1 MADPK
6 EKNTADTELPPGLEP
21 VGGAPSTRIFSE
33 PFKNTS
39 DADALPPGLEASRPT
54 LGQRATEVGI
64 GTVQGAARD
73 TPVVAGAVTGL
84 RLGMPA
90 AAAAFP
96 FIGPYAGAIPLATTA
111 LGAGAGMLFGSEL
124 DRWFPAVDRE
134 DLVPYREGGKTF
146 GSSIATAPAAFG
158 LPIMTGNR
166 VSKFISA
173 FGETARRNPLAFMGT
188 EAATAATMGV
198 AGGAS
203 ESYFPGREGI
213 RFGAELSAGLLTPT
227 KLLVSGLDLAKTGLT
242 QMKSSYANRSNSLE
256 LKSANILLDALEKSG
271 EDPVALAKAL
281 RQQLPGMVPTPTS
294 GQKTGSQALMDL
306 EASLGEH
313 HAQFGGETKQQAINA
328 MRAYQ
333 ALIDKLQ
340 GIGNPESLKIAAQ
353 LRQQN
358 FDNML
363 STRLSAADAKAAE
376 KIATISKDTPAAR
389 ASIGDIV
396 KTETEL
402 ALMQARDYEKELWTA
417 AIGDMTKPE
426 LITKQGKVPMEG
438 LEAQR
443 IYEKTGKRPQITITN
458 QFLKPPVIKPQ
469 ATVDVFLNRAAGVG
483 EALYD
488 DAIPAP
494 VRKIMESLRVDKD
507 AVQQF
512 KAGKATQEFL
522 DTKQVPYGF
531 KPNPSEIGVD
541 ELVNYRS
548 TLLKMA
554 REAASRGEVN
564 NADFYGSLAEG
575 MLSDLN
581 TLKNPL
587 FDQARQYSKS
597 LNDVFTRTFAK
608 TASITADTTRAGA
621 ERLAPELLV
630 ARAFGSNADVTA
642 QRMEQIEEA
651 VKFGRTQYD
660 QAVAQFGKNS
670 QQAKNLKPM
679 AELADTGVV
688 SIQDAQNRVL
698 RLLANEAVTTVYD
711 QAKGAYVQ
719 KLNTA
724 KLTKFAQQNAP
735 MLEKLGIMDD
745 LRDAAHASNLLTQ
758 IANQNSALNKA
769 VKNQS
774 AFAQVLSVE
783 NPSRAINDAL
793 TSKFPVK
800 NISNI
805 AKLAKAGGSDSVD
818 GMKSALYDYAYTKAG
833 GNSSGKFNIQAY
845 EDALFKPIAQNQPS
859 MVNIMRSSGLMSLT
873 EVKDLRRLINP
884 MVKIETAVKNNV
896 PLDDVIQGADAVTDL
911 ALRIAGARIGTAAS
925 PGGPGSLIAASAGSK
940 AVRQIFDQLP
950 SATVRN
956 ILENA
961 AKDPQAMALLLE
973 KGRTEKQQISIAN
986 RLIDYLGGMGVSVG
1000 KTAVTPALNYIGPEE
1015 PRPGQLPK
1023 NTARGPVPPGMERL
1037 YYNVEN
1043 DQRRINIPPFTPE
1056 GQAARQLRMLPMDR
1070 PTAPNT
1076 RGVPGLMDTAPK
1088 PPGQGAAP
1096 GGSGAPTNANAR
1108 AQYQSLF
1115 PFDTVSPMVG
1125 AQPPQR

>member
-6 EKNTADTELPPGLEP
+6 EKSTAETGLPPGLEP
-21 VGGAPSTRIFSE
+21 IGGAPSTRMFSE
-33 PFKNTS
+33 PFGDTS
-39 DADALPPGLEASRPT
+39 AASGLPEGLEASRPT

-64 GTVQGAARD
+64 GAAQGAARD

-84 RLGMPA
+84 RLGMPMATA
-90 AAAAFP
+90 AAP
-96 FIGPYAGAIPLATTA
+96 FIGPYAAAIPLVTTA
-111 LGAGAGMLFGSEL
+111 AGAGAGMLFGNEL
-124 DRWFPAVDRE
+124 ERWFPAVERE

-158 LPIMTGNR
+158 LPLMTGNR
-166 VSKFISA
+166 VSRFISA
-173 FGETARRNPLAFMGT
+173 YGEMARRSPMAFLGT
-188 EAATAATMGV
+188 EAVAAGTMGV
-198 AGGAS
+198 AGGSA
-203 ESYFPGREGI
+203 ESYFPGQQGV
-213 RFGAELSAGLLTPT
+213 RFGAELSAGVLTPT
-227 KLLVSGLDLAKTGLT
+227 KLLVSGLDLAKGGLK
-242 QMKSSYANRSNSLE
+242 QMKTAYAGRANSLE

-281 RQQLPGMVPTPTS
+281 RQQLPGTVPTPTS

-306 EASLGEH
+306 ETALGEH
-313 HAQFGGETKQQAINA
+313 HAQFGGETRQQAVNS

-333 ALIDKLQ
+333 ALIDNLQ
-340 GIGNPESLKIAAQ
+340 KIGNPEALKIAAQ

-358 FDNML
+358 FDNL
-363 STRLSAADAKAAE
+363 LNTRLAAADAKAAQ

-402 ALMQARDYEKELWTA
+402 ALRQARDYESELWTA
-417 AIGDMTKPE
+417 AVNDMTKPVAGVR
-426 LITKQGKVPMEG
+426 KSQVPMEG
-438 LEAQR
+438 IEAQR
-443 IYEKTGKRPQITITN
+443 IYDRTGKWPMITIN
-458 QFLKPPVIKPQ
+458 QPTLKAPVIKPQ
-469 ATVDVFLNRAAGVG
+469 ATVDIFLNRAAGVG

-494 VRKIMESLRVDKD
+494 VRKIMESLRVNKD

-512 KAGKATQEFL
+512 KAGKATQEYL

-554 REAASRGEVN
+554 REAAGRGEVG

-575 MLSDLN
+575 MLKDLN
-581 TLKNPL
+581 SLDNPI
-587 FDQARQYSKS
+587 FAQARQYSKS

-608 TASITADTTRAGA
+608 TASITGDTTRAGA
-621 ERLAPELLV
+621 ERLPAELLV
-630 ARAFGSNADVTA
+630 QRAFGTNADVTA
-642 QRMEQIEEA
+642 QRMEQIEDA
-651 VKFGRTQYD
+651 VKFMRTQYD
-660 QAVAQFGKNS
+660 DAVAKFGKNS

-679 AELADTGVV
+679 ADLADTQVV

-711 QAKGAYVQ
+711 QAKGTYVQ

-758 IANQNSALNKA
+758 VANQNSALNKA
-769 VKNQS
+769 VKNQT
-774 AFAQVLSVE
+774 AFAQVLAVE

-800 NISNI
+800 NITNI
-805 AKLAKAGGSDSVD
+805 AKLAKSGGGDSVD

-833 GNSSGKFNIQAY
+833 GNSGKFNIQAY

-859 MVNIMRSSGLMSLT
+859 LVNIMRSSGLMSLT

-884 MVKIETAVKNNV
+884 MVKIETAVKNNI

-911 ALRIAGARIGTAAS
+911 ALRVVGARIGTAAA

-950 SATVRN
+950 SATVRQ

-961 AKDPQAMALLLE
+961 VKDPQAMALLLE
-973 KGRTEKQQISIAN
+973 KGRTQKQQIDIAN
-986 RLIDYLGGMGVSVG
+986 RLLNYLGSMGVSVG
-1000 KTAVTPALNYIGPEE
+1000 KTAVTPALNYLATEE
-1015 PRPGQLPK
+1015 PRPAQLRQTP
-1023 NTARGPVPPGMERL
+1023 
-1037 YYNVEN
+1037 
-1043 DQRRINIPPFTPE
+1043 QPPFTPE
-1056 GQAARQLRMLPMDR
+1056 GQAARQLRMLPK
-1070 PTAPNT
+1070 APST
-1076 RGVPGLMDTAPK
+1076 RGVPGLTDLAPK
-1088 PPGQGAAP
+1088 PPGQG

-1108 AQYQSLF
+1108 SMFQSLF

-1125 AQPPQR
+1125 AQQQQPPKQ